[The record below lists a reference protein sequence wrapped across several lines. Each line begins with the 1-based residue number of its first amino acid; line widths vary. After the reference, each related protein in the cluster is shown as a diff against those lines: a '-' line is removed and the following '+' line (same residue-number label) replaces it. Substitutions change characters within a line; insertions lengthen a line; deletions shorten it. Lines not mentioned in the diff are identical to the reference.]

1 MGDVEAWL
9 SGRVESLV
17 KYHSRH
23 DRFLTRPLYGRGQ
36 CQVGS
41 LAGAVSSERVTEERD
56 VTLSVVSNHAKSA
69 KVKV

>member
-1 MGDVEAWL
+1 MGDVEVEL
-9 SGRVESLV
+9 SGSMESSV

-41 LAGAVSSERVTEERD
+41 LAGAVSSKKVTEEHD
-56 VTLSVVSNHAKSA
+56 GALSAVGNRT
-69 KVKV
+69 